1 MQPDCSAT
9 CASLSVLSPVAFSGF
24 ILSSCPCSF
33 PLHVASLLPR
43 GSVVPLIGNLLVQSW
58 PRGAL
63 LCVCRYRGGCVLLC
77 YMGCVESRYPSRF
90 ASCGEPRSCL
100 GSLLPPECRVEGS
113 RHCGGFSGPLERR
126 RARLDPFG
134 FHCPLAIG
142 MEEQPPFVSHWQCD
156 SWGEPWLQLQ
166 RMQSHLPAVQSTLRW
181 GEHPMSIGERRP
193 GVWAGTPGLADCPL
207 GDGCPSA
214 VRWPRQLFPEES
226 YMLDLCREKSV
237 RFLT

>member
-1 MQPDCSAT
+1 MIWLLQQRLRAVSCWPRLRLRCMQPDCSAT

-142 MEEQPPFVSHWQCD
+142 MEEQPPLVSHWQCD
-156 SWGEPWLQLQ
+156 S
-166 RMQSHLPAVQSTLRW
+166 
-181 GEHPMSIGERRP
+181 
-193 GVWAGTPGLADCPL
+193 
-207 GDGCPSA
+207 
-214 VRWPRQLFPEES
+214 
-226 YMLDLCREKSV
+226 
-237 RFLT
+237 